1 VKVLIDDQVYEPQ
14 VDPSQPLADLVQEV
28 RERRS
33 DAGRII
39 VGIRCDGRDITGNT
53 FEQDM
58 ARSLRSYQEVNLHTG
73 HPRHLVEDAMA
84 QAEQMLEDA
93 DRDRGQV
100 VESLT
105 AGKTS
110 EGIETLGGCMQAWH
124 QVHQGIV
131 NALAL
136 LNIKP
141 EELSV
146 GGRRLPEALQ
156 GLRGQLTQ
164 LKEALEARDYVLL
177 ADTLQYEFDA
187 VRESWSAVVEAV
199 RARIPSE

>member
-1 VKVLIDDQVYEPQ
+1 VKVMIDDQVYEPQ
-14 VDPSQPLADLVQEV
+14 VNPSQPLADLVQEV

-33 DAGRII
+33 DTGRIV
-39 VGIRCDGRDITGNT
+39 VGICCDGRDITGDT
-53 FEQDM
+53 FDQDM
-58 ARSLRSYQEVNLHTG
+58 ARPLRSYQQVDLHTD
-73 HPRHLVEDAMA
+73 HPRHLVEEAMA
-84 QAEQMLEDA
+84 QAEQMLADA
-93 DRDRGQV
+93 DRDRSQV

-105 AGKTS
+105 AGKTA

-124 QVHQGIV
+124 QVHHGII

-146 GGRRLPEALQ
+146 GGRSLPEALQ
-156 GLRGQLTQ
+156 GLRHQLAQ

-187 VRESWSAVVEAV
+187 VRESWSAVVEAI
-199 RARIPSE
+199 RARTPAE